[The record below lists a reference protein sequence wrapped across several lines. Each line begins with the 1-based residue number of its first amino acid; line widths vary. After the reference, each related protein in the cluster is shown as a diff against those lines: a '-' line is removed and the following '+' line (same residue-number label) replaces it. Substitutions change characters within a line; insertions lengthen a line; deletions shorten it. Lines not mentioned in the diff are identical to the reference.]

1 MKRSVVAWLL
11 ILLGFAI
18 AVPSFA
24 FEALRPILNRWPSLL
39 VGLVL
44 AVVGIFVLVGTPGTR
59 RH

>member
-1 MKRSVVAWLL
+1 MAWLL